1 MLNTGMTLSMAIA
14 SLGSMKVEHGWE
26 ISEAG
31 ESVEVGGV
39 VKLSAVFGEQL
50 EQLQEQRTDAKSLER
65 LIQHHHQQPWIGD
78 AGQEA

>member
-1 MLNTGMTLSMAIA
+1 MTIA

-26 ISEAG
+26 ISEVG
-31 ESVEVGGV
+31 ESVEVWGGGV

-50 EQLQEQRTDAKSLER
+50 EQLQEQRTDAKPLER
-65 LIQHHHQQPWIGD
+65 LIQHHHQQPWIGN